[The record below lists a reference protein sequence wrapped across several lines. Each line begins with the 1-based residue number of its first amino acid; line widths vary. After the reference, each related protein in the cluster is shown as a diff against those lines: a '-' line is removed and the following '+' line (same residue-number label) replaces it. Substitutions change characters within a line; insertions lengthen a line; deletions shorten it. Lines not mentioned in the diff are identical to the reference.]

1 MNTQPTTDSALRG
14 LLTRFNDYAD
24 LNELTDNAEAFA
36 RALIAEC
43 CPDLVIVPRGDVSK
57 FEVLDRH
64 GMPAAGC
71 SGARAESLAEA
82 MKYMVQY
89 ADDGPVTVV
98 ECFQVEVAKL
108 TRTKFAAAQPTAQE
122 K

>member
-1 MNTQPTTDSALRG
+1 MSTKTNSALRG

-43 CPDLVIVPRGDVSK
+43 CTDLVIVPREPTAQMVAAIENVNCK
-57 FEVLDRH
+57 YET
-64 GMPAAGC
+64 MPEFYSA
-71 SGARAESLAEA
+71 L
-82 MKYMVQY
+82 
-89 ADDGPVTVV
+89 
-98 ECFQVEVAKL
+98 L
-108 TRTKFAAAQPTAQE
+108 LAAQPTAQE